1 MEKCSDHIEKLDTKT
16 GASFTKTDFFS
27 KKWGNNGG
35 NMCFCLHTLGNKCKR
50 NKYVF
55 FVPGNKKWKGEDA
68 CMGCTKRT
76 CPVCANLRKRGDFCE
91 NKQNYSCEY
100 FFLISFFT
108 FSRVEMTLIFT
119 FQSIKMK
126 AQSIRRRFFTWRKG
140 RNGMEKQ
147 F

>member
-55 FVPGNKKWKGEDA
+55 FVSGNKKSERSICLHGLHKADMPDL
-68 CMGCTKRT
+68 CK
-76 CPVCANLRKRGDFCE
+76 
-91 NKQNYSCEY
+91 
-100 FFLISFFT
+100 FT
-108 FSRVEMTLIFT
+108 EE
-119 FQSIKMK
+119 
-126 AQSIRRRFFTWRKG
+126 RRFL
-140 RNGMEKQ
+140 
-147 F
+147 